1 MARALGA
8 ALLAAALAACR
19 PAAPSLTLLFLGRSP
34 AATLGGRSWAPDP
47 DSSRIV
53 AFDGALRVAKVLTS
67 ARLATPIAVAP
78 LGGGGGGGANLL
90 VSERTGEGVVLD
102 TGGRAVREWEGPDPA
117 DIYAAALGSARVVAA
132 RSPYDVGFVA
142 G

>member
-47 DSSRIV
+47 DSSRVV
-53 AFDGALRVAKVLTS
+53 AFDGALRVVKTLTS
-67 ARLATPIAVAP
+67 PRLATPMAVAP
-78 LGGGGGGGANLL
+78 LGGELL
-90 VSERTGEGVVLD
+90 VSERTGEGVGFDTSGRPPRGWGSGAPVGLD
-102 TGGRAVREWEGPDPA
+102 AAPAGRA
-117 DIYAAALGSARVVAA
+117 
-132 RSPYDVGFVA
+132 
-142 G
+142 

>member
-8 ALLAAALAACR
+8 ALFAAALAACR

-34 AATLGGRSWAPDP
+34 AATLGGRSWAPAP

-78 LGGGGGGGANLL
+78 LGGGGGGGGGGGANLL

-117 DIYAAALGSARVVAA
+117 DIYAAAPGS
-132 RSPYDVGFVA
+132 
-142 G
+142 